1 MAKSS
6 SKIVLAGLAG
16 LAAGIV
22 VGVLM
27 APNKGSKTRKRLK
40 KKFKDMEDLFKESN
54 LADKLNSLK
63 SIFMKNKGDNLE
75 NEVPTDNQDKTIS

>member
-22 VGVLM
+22 VGVLV
-27 APNKGSKTRKRLK
+27 APAKGNKTRKRLK
-40 KKFKDMEDLFKESN
+40 KKFRKMEEIFQQSGLSDKFNDMKSMFTKDKEEH
-54 LADKLNSLK
+54 A
-63 SIFMKNKGDNLE
+63 E
-75 NEVPTDNQDKTIS
+75 NEPQEEKKDQTNT

>member
-22 VGVLM
+22 VGVLV
-27 APNKGSKTRKRLK
+27 APAKGNKTRKRLK
-40 KKFKDMEDLFKESN
+40 KKFRKMEEIFQQSGLS
-54 LADKLNSLK
+54 DKFNDLK
-63 SIFMKNKGDNLE
+63 SMFTKDKEEHAE
-75 NEVPTDNQDKTIS
+75 NEPQEEKKDQTNT